1 MLSPLSLPCLPNDEV
16 VITMMS
22 SASVCKIAKLH
33 FYVIFFSSIM
43 SKTTA
48 NKTTLVEAEWRLS
61 ENDHDHH
68 KRRHHHHHHHHHH
81 HCWFGPMHFLSI
93 HRRKGSYLVYLIN
106 CTIFLYIWRFFVLLS
121 SAGLFPWC
129 SNGPTIQSHSIQSS
143 VRSKAFYS
151 HLQKQLFLVTRF
163 REKK

>member
-16 VITMMS
+16 VFTMTS

-68 KRRHHHHHHHHHH
+68 HHKRRHHHHHHHHHH
-81 HCWFGPMHFLSI
+81 CLVW
-93 HRRKGSYLVYLIN
+93 SYAFLIN
-106 CTIFLYIWRFFVLLS
+106 SSPQRQLPRLLNQLDYLSVHLEVLCSSFFGRPLPLMYQRTHNSIKYKMIKSILFTFLKANISCYK
-121 SAGLFPWC
+121 
-129 SNGPTIQSHSIQSS
+129 IQGKK
-143 VRSKAFYS
+143 SK
-151 HLQKQLFLVTRF
+151 
-163 REKK
+163 